1 MDVHEEFTEWALAQ
15 GLNLNGIAIHRFPG
29 RGVGIIAERE
39 LNVCEAEYFDVSDAY
54 IALSYAFY
62 FPAPS

>member
-29 RGVGIIAERE
+29 RGVGIIAEKE
-39 LNVCEAEYFDVSDAY
+39 LNVCEAE
-54 IALSYAFY
+54 
-62 FPAPS
+62 